1 MLESTKADNSSGAPR
16 KSQLCQQ
23 TLIILL
29 HSEVAAS
36 HAFLIDSFVDF
47 LRLPSVSTRRSPL
60 SCALFTLQHTPGWFF
75 SPFYSQ
81 GLWGITQVYIS
92 NPPQDKNFKNL
103 LSETF

>member
-29 HSEVAAS
+29 HFEAAAS

-47 LRLPSVSTRRSPL
+47 LQLQSVSASRSPL
-60 SCALFTLQHTPGWFF
+60 SCAPFTLQHTLDH
-75 SPFYSQ
+75 SPPPLPYFQS
-81 GLWGITQVYIS
+81 LWGIIQV
-92 NPPQDKNFKNL
+92 
-103 LSETF
+103 

>member
-47 LRLPSVSTRRSPL
+47 LRLPSVSTSRSPL
-60 SCALFTLQHTPGWFF
+60 SCALFTLQHTPGC
-75 SPFYSQ
+75 SPPPFYFQ